1 MRKRIYS
8 IFLFIFFFGTSS
20 YSQQKWDL
28 RRAVDYALTNNISV
42 KQADLQVR
50 FSELNL
56 KQSRLSQWPAANFS
70 GNTGYSAGRNQDP
83 TNFSLITTA
92 YWFSN
97 YQLQAGLDLFNW
109 FSKRNTVISNS
120 YDFQASQA
128 QVDKVKNDIA
138 LNVAVAY
145 LQILLAKEQVGLA
158 KLQVAQTESQLESTR
173 KQVDAGKLPELNA
186 AQIESQLA
194 TDSSNLISAE
204 ATVQQL
210 TLQLKALLNLDAALP
225 FDVDTPPVASIPV
238 ENLSDLQPE
247 TVYASAI
254 VNLPQQKVNEL
265 RLQAAKKSVEATRGS
280 MYPTLSL
287 FGNLGTAYNNRG
299 QQIISSTKISPAI
312 GNVTVGGTPYQ
323 VFPVQPFDQF
333 TYGNIPYFNQLNQ
346 NLRRSIGLSL
356 SVPILNGGILRTA
369 LDRSKLTVRQW
380 ELTKEQ
386 DNQTLKQDIYK
397 AYNDA
402 LTAIEKF
409 NASKKSVQTATRA
422 LSFSQKRY
430 DLGLLSV
437 YDLINSRNTLL
448 RASID
453 MLYNQYDY
461 VFKIK
466 LLEFYKG
473 QGLKL

>member
-1 MRKRIYS
+1 MRQRIFS
-8 IFLFIFFFGTSS
+8 TTVFICLCGISALT
-20 YSQQKWDL
+20 QQKWDL
-28 RRAVDYALTNNISV
+28 RRAVDYALVNNISV
-42 KQADLQVR
+42 KQADLQAH
-50 FSELNL
+50 FTELNL
-56 KQSRLSQWPAANFS
+56 KQSKLSQWPAANFS

-109 FSKRNTVISNS
+109 FSKKNTVSSNS
-120 YDFQASQA
+120 YDFEASQA

-145 LQILLAKEQVGLA
+145 LQILLSKEQVGIA
-158 KLQVAQTESQLESTR
+158 KIQVAQTQSQLESTR
-173 KQVDAGKLPELNA
+173 KQVDVGKLPELNA
-186 AQIESQLA
+186 AQIEAQLA

-204 ATVQQL
+204 ATVREL
-210 TLQLKALLNLDAALP
+210 NLQLKALLNLDAAIP
-225 FDVDTPPVASIPV
+225 FDVETPSVGSIPI
-238 ENLSDLQPE
+238 ENLSDLLPDA
-247 TVYASAI
+247 VYASAI
-254 VNLPQQKVNEL
+254 ANLPQQKVNEL
-265 RLQAAKKSVEATRGS
+265 RLQAAKKAMEAARGS
-280 MYPTLSL
+280 MFPTLSL
-287 FGNLGTAYNNRG
+287 FGNFGTAYNNRG
-299 QQIISSTKISPAI
+299 QQIISSSKINPPI
-312 GNVTVGGTPYQ
+312 GNVMVNGTPYQ

-333 TYGNIPYFNQLNQ
+333 TYGNITYFNQLNQ

-356 SVPILNGGILRTA
+356 SVPILNGGSLRTA

-386 DNQTLKQDIYK
+386 DNQTVKQDIYK

-437 YDLINSRNTLL
+437 YDLINSQNTLL